1 MDSKI
6 KNVIFDLGGVLINL
20 DFDSCLNA
28 FRTAGFTNIE
38 EQIRQMQGNG
48 VFSRFELGEISP
60 EEFRDAIR
68 KEADESLT
76 DRKIDDMWNLML
88 LNIPREKLDLLLELR
103 ERYMVYL
110 LSNTNQIHWDYAG
123 EEMFNYRGF
132 RADDFFEDTFLSFKM
147 HLAKPDKAI
156 YEKVMKEANI
166 LPEETFFIDDSETNC
181 RAAAALG
188 IQTHH
193 YHIGEDLSLLFDNG
207 NYIRHKPSGT
217 SPIGCHHRLF

>member
-38 EQIRQMQGNG
+38 EQVRQMQGNG

-110 LSNTNQIHWDYAG
+110 LSNTNPIHWDYAG

-193 YHIGEDLSLLFDNG
+193 YHIGEDLSLLFD
-207 NYIRHKPSGT
+207 
-217 SPIGCHHRLF
+217 

>member
-6 KNVIFDLGGVLINL
+6 KNVVFDLGGVLINL

-38 EQIRQMQGNG
+38 EQVRQMQGNG

-88 LNIPREKLDLLLELR
+88 LDIPREKLDLLLKLR
-103 ERYMVYL
+103 EHYMVYL
-110 LSNTNQIHWDYAG
+110 LSNTNRIHWDYAC
-123 EEMFNYRGF
+123 EQMFCYRGF
-132 RADDFFEDTFLSFKM
+132 RVNDFFEDIFLSFEM
-147 HLAKPDKAI
+147 HKAKPEKDI
-156 YEKVMKEANI
+156 YEQMMKEANI
-166 LPEETFFIDDSETNC
+166 LPEETFFIDDSAINC
-181 RAAAALG
+181 QAAISLG
-188 IQTHH
+188 IQSYH
-193 YHIGEDLSLLFDNG
+193 YHIGEDLSSLFE
-207 NYIRHKPSGT
+207 
-217 SPIGCHHRLF
+217 

>member
-1 MDSKI
+1 
-6 KNVIFDLGGVLINL
+6 
-20 DFDSCLNA
+20 
-28 FRTAGFTNIE
+28 
-38 EQIRQMQGNG
+38 
-48 VFSRFELGEISP
+48 
-60 EEFRDAIR
+60 
-68 KEADESLT
+68 
-76 DRKIDDMWNLML
+76 ML

-193 YHIGEDLSLLFDNG
+193 YHIGEDLSLLFD
-207 NYIRHKPSGT
+207 
-217 SPIGCHHRLF
+217 

>member
-38 EQIRQMQGNG
+38 EQ
-48 VFSRFELGEISP
+48 VSRFELGEISP

-193 YHIGEDLSLLFDNG
+193 YHIGEDLSLLFD
-207 NYIRHKPSGT
+207 
-217 SPIGCHHRLF
+217 

>member
-38 EQIRQMQGNG
+38 EQVRQMQGNG

-103 ERYMVYL
+103 ERDMVYL
-110 LSNTNQIHWDYAG
+110 LRDYAG

-193 YHIGEDLSLLFDNG
+193 YHIGEDLSLLFD
-207 NYIRHKPSGT
+207 
-217 SPIGCHHRLF
+217 

>member
-38 EQIRQMQGNG
+38 EQVRQMQGNG

-88 LNIPREKLDLLLELR
+88 LDIPREKLDLLLKLR
-103 ERYMVYL
+103 EHYMVYL
-110 LSNTNQIHWDYAG
+110 LSNTNRIHWDYAC
-123 EEMFNYRGF
+123 EQMFCYRGF
-132 RADDFFEDTFLSFKM
+132 RVNDFFEDIFLSFEM
-147 HLAKPDKAI
+147 HKAKP
-156 YEKVMKEANI
+156 EKDIMSK
-166 LPEETFFIDDSETNC
+166 
-181 RAAAALG
+181 
-188 IQTHH
+188 
-193 YHIGEDLSLLFDNG
+193 
-207 NYIRHKPSGT
+207 
-217 SPIGCHHRLF
+217 

>member
-6 KNVIFDLGGVLINL
+6 KNVVFDLGGVLINL
-20 DFDSCLNA
+20 DFDNCLNA
-28 FRTAGFTNIE
+28 FRKAGFRDIE
-38 EQIRQMQGNG
+38 KQACQFRGKG
-48 VFSRFELGEISP
+48 FFSQFELGEISP
-60 EEFRDAIR
+60 EEFRKAIR
-68 KEADESLT
+68 KEVSEALSDHE
-76 DRKIDDMWNLML
+76 IDDMWNLML

-193 YHIGEDLSLLFDNG
+193 YHIGEDLSLLFD
-207 NYIRHKPSGT
+207 
-217 SPIGCHHRLF
+217 

>member
-1 MDSKI
+1 MLFAK
-6 KNVIFDLGGVLINL
+6 LGFQDIEKQVCQFKGK
-20 DFDSCLNA
+20 
-28 FRTAGFTNIE
+28 GF
-38 EQIRQMQGNG
+38 
-48 VFSRFELGEISP
+48 FSLFELGEISP
-60 EEFRDAIR
+60 EEFRSAIR
-68 KEADESLT
+68 KEASESLT

-193 YHIGEDLSLLFDNG
+193 YHIGEDLSLLFD
-207 NYIRHKPSGT
+207 
-217 SPIGCHHRLF
+217 

>member
-1 MDSKI
+1 M
-6 KNVIFDLGGVLINL
+6 
-20 DFDSCLNA
+20 
-28 FRTAGFTNIE
+28 
-38 EQIRQMQGNG
+38 
-48 VFSRFELGEISP
+48 
-60 EEFRDAIR
+60 
-68 KEADESLT
+68 T

-193 YHIGEDLSLLFDNG
+193 YHIGEDLSLLFD
-207 NYIRHKPSGT
+207 
-217 SPIGCHHRLF
+217 

>member
-38 EQIRQMQGNG
+38 EQVRQMQGNG

-193 YHIGEDLSLLFDNG
+193 YHIGEDLSSTNG

>member
-6 KNVIFDLGGVLINL
+6 KNVVFDLGGVLINL
-20 DFDSCLNA
+20 DFDNCLNA
-28 FRTAGFTNIE
+28 FRKAGFQDIE
-38 EQIRQMQGNG
+38 KQACQFRGKG
-48 VFSRFELGEISP
+48 FFSQFELGEISP
-60 EEFRDAIR
+60 EEFRKAIR
-68 KEADESLT
+68 KEVSEALSDHE
-76 DRKIDDMWNLML
+76 IDDMWNLML

-193 YHIGEDLSLLFDNG
+193 YHIGEDLSLLFD
-207 NYIRHKPSGT
+207 
-217 SPIGCHHRLF
+217 

>member
-38 EQIRQMQGNG
+38 EQVRQMQGNG

-88 LNIPREKLDLLLELR
+88 LDIPREKLDLLLKLR
-103 ERYMVYL
+103 EHYMVYL
-110 LSNTNQIHWDYAG
+110 LSNTNQIHWDYAC
-123 EEMFNYRGF
+123 EQMFCYRGF
-132 RADDFFEDTFLSFKM
+132 RVNDFFEDIFLSFEM
-147 HLAKPDKAI
+147 HKAKPEKDI
-156 YEKVMKEANI
+156 YEQMMKEANI
-166 LPEETFFIDDSETNC
+166 LPEETFFIDDSAINC
-181 RAAAALG
+181 QAAISLG
-188 IQTHH
+188 IQSYH
-193 YHIGEDLSLLFDNG
+193 YHIGEDLSSLFE
-207 NYIRHKPSGT
+207 
-217 SPIGCHHRLF
+217 